1 MSRSAG
7 RCSNLSSGTAAS
19 FCQRVNL
26 VASDAELFQAGGVVA
41 RRDPLLVRFPF
52 RRHVRRALH
61 LSPQFFALTLRSYPY
76 SRIEPQCLVEESYQH
91 ASAWPGFPSVPAV
104 PLL

>member
-26 VASDAELFQAGGVVA
+26 VASDAELFQAGESSLVETPFWCASLFIGTFAALFISRRNSSHLRSA
-41 RRDPLLVRFPF
+41 RIRTRE
-52 RRHVRRALH
+52 
-61 LSPQFFALTLRSYPY
+61 LSPNVL
-76 SRIEPQCLVEESYQH
+76 
-91 ASAWPGFPSVPAV
+91 
-104 PLL
+104 